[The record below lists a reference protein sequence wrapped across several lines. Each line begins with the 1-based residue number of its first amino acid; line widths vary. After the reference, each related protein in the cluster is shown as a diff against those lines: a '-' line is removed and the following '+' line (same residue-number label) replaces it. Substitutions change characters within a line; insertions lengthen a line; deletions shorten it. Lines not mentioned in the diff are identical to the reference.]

1 MSAAPLSD
9 ARARAEA
16 LDLSQH
22 VLAMAPA
29 GSGKTGLLVG
39 RLLRALAVVDEPE
52 QVVAITFT
60 NKAAAEIR
68 HRAIGLLRQ
77 ARENTA
83 APAEAHLAAAW
94 EDARAVLARDAE
106 RDWQLLEQPERLR
119 ATTIDAFCAQ
129 IAAQLPL
136 LSGLGGRVAI
146 AEDAWPLYAEAVMRL
161 VAELEDDGLSAED
174 RDALRVVLRL
184 ADNRIDR
191 LLPALA
197 DLLQR
202 REQWLP
208 LAAGENPASAGDDA
222 LLRRLVQDG
231 LRAFDESLDAG
242 LRTELADLLRE
253 GSGRAEPLAWAAFLR
268 GWPAPEPANLAL
280 YRRLAEQLV
289 TRDGTLRSARG
300 INVRGGFG
308 PGQPHTLRMKALL
321 AGLEGGAQVEAA
333 TAHLLRLPDADYP
346 AALQAL
352 RQALLRVMRR
362 LAAHLIVVFGERGQ
376 TDFAQIAQA
385 ALAAL
390 RPDGDYGEALLSA
403 DRQIRHLLVDEMQDT
418 SESQVALLKQL
429 TLGWQ
434 PGDGRSLFLVGDP
447 QQAIYAFRKAEVRLF
462 LELWEQQALGDLP
475 LHCVRLAANF
485 RSRPAVVDW
494 FNVAFQRIFPTQADA
509 ALGIVPFAP
518 SVPQRA
524 ASDDSGVEIVSF
536 AEDEDGRAAEQAA
549 ADAERLIAEGS
560 VAILGRTRSHLAPV
574 IRALRA
580 RGLTPACQDIDPLAT
595 QPAVRDV
602 VALARALWHPEDRL
616 HWAVLLRAPFVG
628 LGWADLVALS
638 RGQIDVSWPQR
649 LATRAGDS
657 TLSDDGRARVARL
670 LDALARTAAQPSL
683 RADLAERTEAV
694 WYALNGPACL
704 APGELA
710 DVQAALQLLRAQA
723 RDGGIADVEALD
735 RGLARLYAQ
744 PRAGQIQVMTVHK
757 AKGLEF
763 DHVLLLGLDRKPRA
777 EDQPLWHL
785 RHVGSAT
792 EGGELLVPKPPDAL
806 AEDDPAHRLYGYVHR
821 EHVAAREHEAL
832 RLLYVAVTR
841 ARQTLRL
848 YVCAARDA
856 EGAPRFDKGSFAQ
869 LLSEVIAPAI
879 VVTGNLE
886 ASAATAAATARETQP
901 PRAPRLSLDQ
911 RLPLDPEAY
920 RPVETRTLRPSE
932 SVLNAVEDKR
942 EAAYEA
948 EDLEAQLIGTLYHQA
963 LERIAETGLEQ
974 WQAGDRRPQIALA
987 AGFQRLGLATARIPA
1002 AVARVGELV
1011 QRTLDSDDGRWLLA
1025 PKPWARNEYHLAGWT
1040 EGRWVAAVIDRC
1052 FEDEDGTLW
1061 IVDYKA
1067 AARPLPDE
1075 ARAGYAQTMRLRYG
1089 EQLRSY
1095 ARLMR
1100 ALHPQARLR
1109 TALYLAETAQLVTL
1123 DEPASTVDTT

>member
-1 MSAAPLSD
+1 MSTAPLSD

-22 VLAMAPA
+22 VLTMAPA

-77 ARENTA
+77 AREA
-83 APAEAHLAAAW
+83 KSAPTDAHLAAALA
-94 EDARAVLARDAE
+94 DARAVLARDAE
-106 RDWQLLEQPERLR
+106 RNWQLLEQPERLR

-129 IAAQLPL
+129 LAAQLPL

-161 VAELEDDGLSAED
+161 VAELEDDGLSGDD
-174 RDALRVVLRL
+174 REALRVVLRL

-191 LLPALA
+191 LLPTLA

-208 LAAGENPASAGDDA
+208 MAAGEIPASAGDDA
-222 LLRRLVQDG
+222 LLRRLVHDG
-231 LRAFDESLDAG
+231 LRAFDEALDPA

-308 PGQPHTLRMKALL
+308 PGEPHTLRMKALL
-321 AGLEGGAQVEAA
+321 AGLESGAQVEAA
-333 TAHLLRLPDADYP
+333 TAHLLRLPDPDYP

-390 RPDGDYGEALLSA
+390 RPDGDYGDALLSA

-418 SESQVALLKQL
+418 SEAQVALLRQL
-429 TLGWQ
+429 TSGWQ

-447 QQAIYAFRKAEVRLF
+447 QQSIYAFRKAEVRLF
-462 LELWEQQALGDLP
+462 LELWEQQALGELP

-494 FNVAFQRIFPTQADA
+494 FNAAFQRIFPTQADA

-518 SVPQRA
+518 SLPQRA
-524 ASDDSGVEIVSF
+524 ASDDSGVEVVSF
-536 AEDEDGRAAEQAA
+536 GEDEDARAAEQAA
-549 ADAERLIAEGS
+549 ADAERLIALGS

-628 LGWADLVALS
+628 LSWADLVALS
-638 RGQIDVSWPQR
+638 RGQVDASWPQR
-649 LATRAGDS
+649 LAARADDA

-785 RHVGSAT
+785 RHVGTEA

-821 EHVAAREHEAL
+821 EHVTAREHEAL

-869 LLSEVIAPAI
+869 LLSDVIAPDI
-879 VVTGNLE
+879 GVPLP
-886 ASAATAAATARETQP
+886 ASDEDPATPAAVAREAQP
-901 PRAPRLSLDQ
+901 PRTPRLPPDA
-911 RLPLDPEAY
+911 RLPLDPDVY

-963 LERIAETGLEQ
+963 LERIAETGVEH
-974 WQAGDRRPQIALA
+974 WQAGDRRPQLALA

-1025 PKPWARNEYHLAGWT
+1025 PKPWARNEYHLAGWSD
-1040 EGRWVAAVIDRC
+1040 GRWVAAVIDRC

-1067 AARPLPDE
+1067 AARALPDA
-1075 ARAGYAQTMRLRYG
+1075 ARAGYADLMRERYG
-1089 EQLRSY
+1089 AQLGHY
-1095 ARLMR
+1095 AQLLGKLR
-1100 ALHPQARLR
+1100 PQQRIR
-1109 TALYLAETAQLVTL
+1109 TALYLAETARLIPL
-1123 DEPASTVDTT
+1123 DGVAWW